1 MKRYTVF
8 LLLISTLVFQSCGI
22 LPRFSDE
29 RPNFLIIVTDDQR
42 YDSMEYMPNTQQL
55 IFDQGVTFSNGY
67 VTTPFC
73 CPSRASILTGMY
85 AHNHYVYVN
94 EDKLYFQTVVEDLHK
109 NGYYTG
115 LVGKYLN
122 SWKGEP
128 RPEFDYWVSFFG
140 GTVPNYYDP
149 NLNVNGKWEAKTGYI
164 TYLFQDYVIEFLDK
178 ATNQRKPFI
187 LLFTPNAPHAPYTPA
202 KEDNALL
209 TDLAP
214 NSLPNYN
221 EEDISDKPL
230 SISNRALLSEEEK
243 QDIEKV
249 RRRQLLTLM
258 ALDRTI
264 GEIMKKL
271 EETGELDNTVIIFIS
286 DNGKHWGEH
295 RMESKSTAYE
305 ESVKVPFALRY
316 PALVPAAYIEEKLTA
331 NIDIAPTIYELSETS
346 TPDTVDGLSLV
357 SLLKGENDT
366 WRTSLLLE
374 AWPDRG
380 HWTSIRTEQ
389 YVYIE
394 TDNDLSEL
402 YDLKID
408 PYEMESRINDPA
420 YQAIIAELKTILGKE
435 KQPKTSP
442 PQK

>member
-8 LLLISTLVFQSCGI
+8 LLLISTLVFQSCGV
-22 LPRFSDE
+22 LPRFNDE

-42 YDSMEYMPNTQQL
+42 YDTMEYMPNTQQM
-55 IFDQGVTFSNGY
+55 IFDQGVTFSRGY
-67 VTTPFC
+67 ITTPFC

-85 AHNHYVYVN
+85 AHNHYVHVN

-243 QDIEKV
+243 QDIEKNYNYCNQHE
-249 RRRQLLTLM
+249 RR
-258 ALDRTI
+258 
-264 GEIMKKL
+264 
-271 EETGELDNTVIIFIS
+271 TG
-286 DNGKHWGEH
+286 
-295 RMESKSTAYE
+295 
-305 ESVKVPFALRY
+305 
-316 PALVPAAYIEEKLTA
+316 
-331 NIDIAPTIYELSETS
+331 
-346 TPDTVDGLSLV
+346 
-357 SLLKGENDT
+357 
-366 WRTSLLLE
+366 
-374 AWPDRG
+374 
-380 HWTSIRTEQ
+380 
-389 YVYIE
+389 
-394 TDNDLSEL
+394 
-402 YDLKID
+402 
-408 PYEMESRINDPA
+408 
-420 YQAIIAELKTILGKE
+420 
-435 KQPKTSP
+435 
-442 PQK
+442 